1 MSFGTQAVRTTAA
14 KEWQAEYLD
23 LPTWTRNANWL
34 AMPVLPDTA
43 TQINILYAVFD
54 NASNYVSFTITGTG
68 TTSVDWGDGTSN
80 TYASNALASH
90 QYSFSDPAL
99 TTTSEVYKQG
109 MIVITTS
116 GTITGV
122 NFTTRPTGFT
132 TAGFPQ
138 NMLDL
143 QIITPNC
150 STFSFA
156 TSTSVASTQVRFP
169 LLEHIYIQKVSA
181 GLSITNG
188 FANMLNLRQ
197 VDLGST
203 VTFTG
208 AAFLFFGCV
217 NLITVNG
224 FVKTTT
230 GQANSM
236 FSGCSSL
243 VMCPSLSGFNA
254 AATNSMFINCFN
266 LKYFPSDFHT
276 YFAST
281 TTMTSIFSGCQSLE
295 VAPFITTSAS
305 LTDISSM
312 FSGCAKLKSIPAYN
326 FSTVT
331 TATSAFASCQ
341 NLTTIPD
348 MKWLALVSAT
358 SIFSN
363 CAGVRTFPSFSWTN
377 VTNASSAFA
386 SCFSMI
392 ESPVIITSASLT
404 NIGSMFQNCYSMK
417 VFNPFVTTSVTTYS
431 SMFLNCSSLQ
441 SFDSGVTT
449 TNTNSGTSFANMFQN
464 CYSLTTAPAMN
475 TSSATSIGTMF
486 NNCYS
491 LTSVPLYDFAGP
503 TDISSIF
510 ANCYSLT
517 SLPTFDTTT
526 ITNVGSMCLGC
537 YCLEE
542 IPAWNL
548 SAATTY
554 TAAFNNIGSLSRF
567 RATGMNASFSIASNN
582 LSGTALDEVYTNLSA
597 TGAGKTIT
605 VTGNWGTATD
615 NPSIA
620 TAKGWT
626 VTG

>member
-1 MSFGTQAVRTTAA
+1 MSFGTQAVRNVGS
-14 KEWQAEYLD
+14 KEWQAPYFD
-23 LPTWTRNANWL
+23 LPTWTRNSNWL
-34 AMPVLPDTA
+34 AMPSLPDTA

-54 NASNYVSFTITGTG
+54 NNSNYVSFTITGTG

-80 TYASNALASH
+80 TYASAALASH
-90 QYSFSDPAL
+90 QYSFSNPSL

-132 TAGFPQ
+132 TNGFPQ

-150 STFSFA
+150 SNFTFA
-156 TSTSVASTQVRFP
+156 TSTSAVSTAVRYP
-169 LLEHIYIQKVSA
+169 VLEHIYIQKVSA

-188 FANMLNLRQ
+188 FSNMLNLRQ
-197 VDLGST
+197 LDCGST
-203 VTFTG
+203 VTFTSG
-208 AAFLFFGCV
+208 ASLFLGCQ
-217 NLITVNG
+217 NLITVNN

-230 GQANSM
+230 GQVNAM

-243 VMCPSLSGFNA
+243 VMCPTMSGFNA
-254 AATNSMFINCFN
+254 AAANTMFNNCFN

-281 TTMTSIFSGCQSLE
+281 QTVTSMFAGCQSLE
-295 VAPFITTSAS
+295 VAPFISFSAS
-305 LTDISSM
+305 LTDISNM
-312 FSGCAKLKSIPAYN
+312 FSGCVKLRSVPLYN
-326 FSTVT
+326 FGNVT
-331 TATSAFASCQ
+331 LAPNAFASCQ
-341 NLTTIPD
+341 NLTEMPAFNWSSLTN
-348 MKWLALVSAT
+348 AT

-363 CAGVRTFPSFSWTN
+363 CANIKTFPALSWGN
-377 VTNASSAFA
+377 VTNTSSAFA
-386 SCFSMI
+386 TCLSMI
-392 ESPVIITSASLT
+392 ESPVISTSSALT
-404 NIGSMFQNCYSMK
+404 TTQTMFNNCYSMK
-417 VFNPFVTTSVTTYS
+417 VFTPFNTSGVTVMA
-431 SMFLNCSSLQ
+431 SMFLNCSSLV
-441 SFDSGVTT
+441 SFTSGVTT
-449 TNTNSGTSFANMFQN
+449 TNTNAVTSFANMFQN

-475 TSSATSIGTMF
+475 TSAATNVSTMF

-491 LTSVPLYDFAGP
+491 LTSVPLYDFNGP
-503 TDISSIF
+503 TDFSSMF

-517 SLPTFDTTT
+517 SLPNFDMSTAISLT
-526 ITNVGSMCLGC
+526 SMCLGC
-537 YCLEE
+537 YSLQE

-548 SAATTY
+548 SAATTL
-554 TAAFNNIGSLSRF
+554 TSAFGAIGSLSRI
-567 RATGMNASFSIASNN
+567 RATGMNATFSIVSNN
-582 LSGTALDEVYTNLSA
+582 LSATELNEIYTNLSA

-605 VTGNWGTATD
+605 VTGNWGTASD
-615 NPSIA
+615 NPAIA